1 MGILSKIF
9 KPIKKVFKKIGKGI
23 KSAFKKFGKF
33 MNKLGPLGT
42 IAIGIMMPY
51 LGAALGG
58 AWTGLAGTLT
68 AKGGLLGGVGNFMTK
83 AASFGSAVSGT
94 VSNITGAVTDLL
106 GESVKFVGKSI
117 GLDRVGPAGMK
128 KFFASG
134 GDNLMGMFEN
144 VHKNFNK
151 RWGEMSSKWGHFRDQ
166 MSLSTKDLNLALE
179 KGTYQPY
186 QDYDQYKGGLKE
198 KIDPTIRAATESTM
212 GDIRKTVAQERKAWL
227 DGVDTDTEVGKFM
240 KDTYDDYEKKL
251 FSTPTNEL
259 TESYKFA
266 NKPDDFGIGVGG
278 STIEASKVRFLDP
291 KNTFKTYLN
300 ELDPSSPFIKDAQD
314 RYSRMP
320 SAQDLRKIVVD
331 PKEFASAAVDTSDS
345 PYGEFM
351 SGMGEAV
358 SPKNIGKEIPKA
370 AYSYLTAADPVAVD
384 PVNRIDPF
392 YSQPIKQADPAFAIR
407 PLQQTGFNG
416 FFDTTANFMPLP
428 MNQDYQT
435 PGGIYGTTMRSLS

>member
-1 MGILSKIF
+1 
-9 KPIKKVFKKIGKGI
+9 
-23 KSAFKKFGKF
+23 
-33 MNKLGPLGT
+33 
-42 IAIGIMMPY
+42 
-51 LGAALGG
+51 
-58 AWTGLAGTLT
+58 
-68 AKGGLLGGVGNFMTK
+68 
-83 AASFGSAVSGT
+83 
-94 VSNITGAVTDLL
+94 
-106 GESVKFVGKSI
+106 
-117 GLDRVGPAGMK
+117 
-128 KFFASG
+128 
-134 GDNLMGMFEN
+134 
-144 VHKNFNK
+144 
-151 RWGEMSSKWGHFRDQ
+151 
-166 MSLSTKDLNLALE
+166 
-179 KGTYQPY
+179 
-186 QDYDQYKGGLKE
+186 
-198 KIDPTIRAATESTM
+198 M

-240 KDTYDDYEKKL
+240 EDTYDDYEKKL

-314 RYSRMP
+314 RYLKMP
-320 SAQDLRKIVVD
+320 SAQDLRKIAID
-331 PKEFASAAVDTSDS
+331 PKEYTSAAVDTSGS
-345 PYGEFM
+345 PYGKFM
-351 SGMGEAV
+351 SGMGETFTPANV
-358 SPKNIGKEIPKA
+358 GKETSNTVVKQAFA
-370 AYSYLTAADPVAVD
+370 ALTASDPVAVD

-392 YSQPIKQADPAFAIR
+392 YSKTIQQAEPAFAMT